1 MKSCP
6 FCFAQNPDD
15 SVFCLSCGQ
24 NMSVVQQPVAQ
35 DAPVYQQPQQDV
47 PVYQQPQQEAPMYQQ
62 PPVGGYAPPQQQA
75 PPSGFVPPPQPY
87 APPTYQAPQAPQG
100 PQAYGAPPQPMSTK
114 PPKVGNPAKNWAGV
128 MGMILGILSLVLCCI
143 PYLSPFL
150 GIGGLIFS
158 IMGLKSQRKG
168 MAVAGLITSIFG
180 TIIAIIYVIILVFA
194 LSMPSW
200 LESVPGFSYSFNES
214 LF

>member
-24 NMSVVQQPVAQ
+24 NMSIAPTPVAQ
-35 DAPVYQQPQQDV
+35 EAPVYQQPQQAPTGGYV
-47 PVYQQPQQEAPMYQQ
+47 PPQPQQQ
-62 PPVGGYAPPQQQA
+62 V

-87 APPTYQAPQAPQG
+87 APPTYQATPTYAAP
-100 PQAYGAPPQPMSTK
+100 GAVK
-114 PPKVGNPAKNWAGV
+114 PPKAGDAAKNWAGV
-128 MGMILGILSLVLCCI
+128 LGMILGILSLVLCCV
-143 PYLSPFL
+143 PYITPFL

-158 IMGLKSQRKG
+158 FMGMKSQRKG
-168 MAVAGLITSIFG
+168 MAVAGLITSIIG
-180 TIIAIIYVIILVFA
+180 TIIAIIYVIMLIFA

-200 LESVPGFSYSFNES
+200 LEEIPGFSYSFGNG
-214 LF
+214 F